1 MSKLFSTLKL
11 KEIEFKNRIFV
22 SPMCQYCS
30 KESMPTEWHFVHLGS
45 RAVGGA
51 ALVLA
56 EAAAVSPEGRITPWD
71 NGMWCDEHAQAFKP
85 IAAFIKAQGAIPG
98 IQINHTGRKASTDA
112 PWRNRRPLGESEGG
126 WKPLAPSAIPVDRSS
141 PVPREMTHAEIAEMV
156 FKFSAAA
163 RRCHQAGFEVLELH
177 MAHGYLCHQFLS
189 PLSNQ
194 RRDEYGGNLE
204 NRARFPLEVAQ
215 AVRKIWPG
223 HLPLFVRISCT
234 DWMPGGWDLP
244 QSIELCRS
252 FKKMGVDLIDCSSG
266 GMLPDANIPVGPGY
280 QVPLAAAIRR
290 EVGIATGAVGLIT
303 QPFQAEEIVAT
314 GQADAVLLGRE
325 FLRNPYWPL
334 YAARALG
341 GDVSWPLQYERAK
354 I

>member
-1 MSKLFSTLKL
+1 MSKLFSGLKL
-11 KEIEFKNRIFV
+11 RGVEFRNRVFV

-30 KESMPTEWHFVHLGS
+30 KDSMPTEWHFVHLGS

-51 ALVLA
+51 GLVMT

-71 NGMWCDEHAQAFKP
+71 NGMWSDTQAEAFKP

-98 IQINHTGRKASTDA
+98 IQLCHTGGKASTDA
-112 PWRNRRPLGESEGG
+112 PWRDRKPLGEGEGG
-126 WKPLAPSAIPVDRSS
+126 WKPVAPSPVRFDSAC
-141 PVPREMTHAEIAEMV
+141 PVPRELTGSEIKEIV
-156 FKFSAAA
+156 SQFAAA
-163 RRCHQAGFEVLELH
+163 ASRCRQAGFEVLELH

-189 PLSNQ
+189 PLANR
-194 RRDEYGGNLE
+194 RRDEYGGSLE
-204 NRARFPLEVAQ
+204 NRTRFPLEVAR
-215 AVRKIWPG
+215 AVRETWPDP
-223 HLPLFVRISCT
+223 LPLFVRISCN
-234 DWMPGGWDLP
+234 DWVPGGWDLA
-244 QSIELCRS
+244 QSVELCRG

-266 GMLPDANIPVGPGY
+266 GMVPDATIPVGPGY
-280 QVPLAAAIRR
+280 QIPFAAAIRR

-303 QPFQAEEIVAT
+303 QPTQAEQIVAT

-334 YAARALG
+334 YAAKALG
-341 GDVSWPLQYERAK
+341 GEISWPVQYERAK